1 MAPSAVDWAAL
12 RAANLA
18 AAPEESA
25 TRGLVSDTKKA
36 TTFVRKLRGLTDEN
50 RQALADELSK
60 LNLRRYVSEVAAALA
75 EAKLRAVDVPAAA
88 YIASMMHQLYADF
101 AAELLPLVV
110 KAAVAVAPAGEA
122 EAERAARLSRKRT
135 SLRLLGELFVVGV
148 HGEFAPVLAA
158 LKEVAKQDAEST
170 KLAADAQP
178 SSGGAE
184 PPPPLPNLGG
194 VTSFAKACVP
204 ALLAPHLDA
213 LCAAAADEITAPPPP
228 RAAAA
233 TPSPPP
239 ASAEGALLAERE
251 AKSLH
256 ALLGNYLRL
265 VVRAALAEHKLMR
278 RQERANR
285 CAARGQLRRA
295 SRAG

>member
-1 MAPSAVDWAAL
+1 MAPVDWVAL

-50 RQALADELSK
+50 RQALADELGK

-110 KAAVAVAPAGEA
+110 KGAVATAPAGEA
-122 EAERAARLSRKRT
+122 EAERAARLARKRT

-148 HGEFAPVLAA
+148 HGEFAPVFGA

-170 KLAADAQP
+170 KLAADAQQQ
-178 SSGGAE
+178 
-184 PPPPLPNLGG
+184 PPRQRFVPNAQS
-194 VTSFAKACVP
+194 T
-204 ALLAPHLDA
+204 LAPHA
-213 LCAAAADEITAPPPP
+213 
-228 RAAAA
+228 
-233 TPSPPP
+233 SP
-239 ASAEGALLAERE
+239 G
-251 AKSLH
+251 
-256 ALLGNYLRL
+256 
-265 VVRAALAEHKLMR
+265 
-278 RQERANR
+278 
-285 CAARGQLRRA
+285 
-295 SRAG
+295 